1 MAQRPTNP
9 KPSASCIRALGGS
22 PAFLTHCRGPRQAVK
37 PSHRENPSQHLD
49 FPSRFAYHILRF
61 FSPRSKLGLHP
72 PQTLDFPPSFHFE
85 FLRLSLN
92 IERMFEPRLTLRRKA
107 YTSLGYRMMS
117 MYNICYS
124 LCGLLRFGD
133 NQALPPGQARH
144 QRRRSRLSPKRL
156 YKRPLFCRG
165 RSPLAIAA
173 AIGQN
178 TAFCL
183 VAQGARAVPLSV
195 Q

>member
-1 MAQRPTNP
+1 
-9 KPSASCIRALGGS
+9 
-22 PAFLTHCRGPRQAVK
+22 
-37 PSHRENPSQHLD
+37 
-49 FPSRFAYHILRF
+49 
-61 FSPRSKLGLHP
+61 
-72 PQTLDFPPSFHFE
+72 
-85 FLRLSLN
+85 
-92 IERMFEPRLTLRRKA
+92 MFEPRLALRRKA
-107 YTSLGYRMMS
+107 YISLGYRMMS

-183 VAQGARAVPLSV
+183 VAQGRGPVPPSAGPRFRARQATQWAALKPPAKERDAHKARSASISKRESLTAFPTGSILPRKSRTRTPRTPG
-195 Q
+195 